1 MYDDMNT
8 LLERVCF
15 TLTSNPDIRFLALL
29 GSRSAPGHTLTP
41 VLVETEDLLHL
52 LSGDFNRHLHDWQ
65 RCKER
70 KKNRKNKQ
78 KQNIIIV
85 SERTFNPHQLVW
97 R

>member
-15 TLTSNPDIRFLALL
+15 TRTSNPDIRFLALL

-52 LSGDFNRHLHDWQ
+52 LSGNFNRHLHDWQ
-65 RCKER
+65 RCKE
-70 KKNRKNKQ
+70 KIEKTNKNKT
-78 KQNIIIV
+78 
-85 SERTFNPHQLVW
+85 S
-97 R
+97 